1 MLKLKFSS
9 ILRNKKFIFYLT
21 EIISKGLNILLIFIL
36 PFIIDS
42 RLFSSLSVALTF
54 EIVLTGILIFG
65 QDTYLLRNLIH
76 SNEKR
81 VLIIKSYL
89 MSFMLYGFFLL
100 FSIII
105 ISLNAGPVG
114 SIINDRLFLL
124 ILSCS
129 FAWAL
134 INIKLTFLRVVG
146 FINQYNKLRL
156 LTSVIKF
163 SLIIFVSLIVNR
175 EQAVFFIYTILSFLL
190 LSIFTFLSRKV
201 SIAELKLSVSNL
213 LKHAKVVSKFGLFII
228 VGLWIAYYDRAMVS
242 KYLTTSDTSKFFFN
256 NQIILASF
264 VIPNLLALWLMPI
277 AYKFPEQSKKNINRF
292 LVISVVFTL
301 AYDLIFH
308 FFGVPLIEYR
318 FDNIYLMDNEEY
330 LLIYGLSVVQIVNQ
344 YFHFI
349 FVWKNRISIETY
361 ISVVIFAIIII
372 VFNFLHPVTLFSF
385 MLITLSMSLL
395 QFIISLIVYVKISRN

>member
-1 MLKLKFSS
+1 MKLKFSS

>member
-1 MLKLKFSS
+1 MLKLEFSS
-9 ILRNKKFIFYLT
+9 FLRNKKFIFYLT

-36 PFIIDS
+36 PLIIDS
-42 RLFSSLSVALTF
+42 RLFSTLSVALTF
-54 EIVLTGILIFG
+54 EIVLAGILIFG

-81 VLIIKSYL
+81 ILMIKSYL
-89 MSFMLYGFFLL
+89 TSFLLYGFFLL
-100 FSIII
+100 TSIIM
-105 ISLNAGPVG
+105 ISLNAGLIS
-114 SIINDRLFLL
+114 SIINERLFLL

-134 INIKLTFLRVVG
+134 INIKLTFLRVLG

-163 SLIIFVSLIVNR
+163 SLIILVSLIVNQ
-175 EQAVFFIYTILSFLL
+175 EQGVFFIYSILSFLL

-201 SIAELKLSVSNL
+201 SIVELKLSVSNL
-213 LKHAKVVSKFGLFII
+213 LKHAKVVLKFGLFII
-228 VGLWIAYYDRAMVS
+228 VGLWIAYYDKAMVS
-242 KYLTTSDTSKFFFN
+242 IYLTSSDTSKFFFN

-277 AYKFPEQSKKNINRF
+277 AYKFPGQSKKYIDRF
-292 LVISVVFTL
+292 LVMSVVFTL
-301 AYDLIFH
+301 AYNLIFH
-308 FFGVPLIEYR
+308 FLGVPLIKYG
-318 FDNIYLMDNEEY
+318 FDNIYLIDNKEY

-349 FVWKNRISIETY
+349 FVWKNRISTETY
-361 ISVVIFAIIII
+361 ISVVIFALIII
-372 VFNFLHPVTLFSF
+372 VFNYLHPVTLYSF

>member
-1 MLKLKFSS
+1 MLKLEFSS
-9 ILRNKKFIFYLT
+9 FLRNKKFIFYLT

-36 PFIIDS
+36 PLIIDS
-42 RLFSSLSVALTF
+42 RLFSTLSVALTF
-54 EIVLTGILIFG
+54 EIVLAGILIFG

-81 VLIIKSYL
+81 ILIIKSYL
-89 MSFMLYGFFLL
+89 LSFMLYGFFLL
-100 FSIII
+100 FSIIM
-105 ISLNAGPVG
+105 ISLNAGPVS
-114 SIINDRLFLL
+114 SIINERLFLL

-134 INIKLTFLRVVG
+134 INIKLTFLRVLG

-175 EQAVFFIYTILSFLL
+175 EQAVFFIYSILSFLL

-213 LKHAKVVSKFGLFII
+213 LKHAKVVLKFGLFII

-277 AYKFPEQSKKNINRF
+277 AYKFPGQSKKYIDRF

-301 AYDLIFH
+301 AYNLIFH
-308 FFGVPLIEYR
+308 YLGVPLIKYR
-318 FDNIYLMDNEEY
+318 FDNIYLIDNKEY

-361 ISVVIFAIIII
+361 ISLVIFALIII